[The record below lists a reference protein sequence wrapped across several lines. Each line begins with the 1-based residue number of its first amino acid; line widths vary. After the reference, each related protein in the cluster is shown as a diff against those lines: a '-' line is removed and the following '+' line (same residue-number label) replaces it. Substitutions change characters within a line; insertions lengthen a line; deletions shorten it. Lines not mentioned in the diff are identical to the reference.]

1 MNAVSNSEQRTNLQ
15 PKHSQR
21 FLALWFPRLSTD
33 RIWRKRLGKSW
44 ASRLNGDVP
53 PLVVSCRQDN
63 AQRIAALDA
72 KAESLK
78 LRIGQG
84 IAEARAMHPDLDIV
98 EDDAEGDRRL
108 LDALADWC
116 DRYTPLVAI
125 DWPDGLYLD
134 ITGCAHLFGGEVAL
148 MADIR
153 KRLKEQGF
161 DIRGGLAATPGT
173 AYALARFDSGAI
185 IEQGEEAQAL
195 APFPLSALRLP
206 PDTRHGLE
214 SVGLRVVGAVLSA
227 PRAPL
232 AKRFGKQLLLR
243 IDQAVGRVEESI
255 TPRRPVPTLSAERRF
270 FEPIGTIEEIEQ
282 LVLTLSKTLQPA
294 LGERGEGATSL
305 ELALFRVDGT
315 VFRLRVRTARPLRDP
330 KLIRLLFREKLSAT
344 SESLDPGYGFD
355 LLRLSVLTAQPFAE
369 VQSDLMKEGDEEVQ
383 SIALLADR
391 VEARLGRQVMVHPVE
406 VASHIPERAIAYA
419 PGAANKTEVEDT
431 KPASTFSRPLR
442 LLRQPEPVDVTAE
455 VPEGPPA
462 HFRWRRMHHRIVRA
476 EGPERLTPEW
486 WYDETGETRDYF
498 RVEDGEGHRY
508 WLFRQGL
515 YEGEPRLGP
524 LMKAEEEERRRKSGK
539 LAETVDMNPAAKE
552 EKDDLQAALPPMP
565 RWYMHGIFA

>member
-1 MNAVSNSEQRTNLQ
+1 M
-15 PKHSQR
+15 
-21 FLALWFPRLSTD
+21 
-33 RIWRKRLGKSW
+33 
-44 ASRLNGDVP
+44 
-53 PLVVSCRQDN
+53 VVSRRQDN
-63 AQRIAALDA
+63 AQRIAALDT
-72 KAESLK
+72 KAEALK

-98 EDDAEGDRRL
+98 EEDVEGDRRL

-116 DRYTPLVAI
+116 DRYTPLVAM

-148 MADIR
+148 MEDAR
-153 KRLKEQGF
+153 RRLREQGF
-161 DIRGGLAATPGT
+161 DVRGGLAATPGT

-185 IEQGEEAQAL
+185 IEQGDEAQAL
-195 APFPLSALRLP
+195 APFPLSALRIA

-214 SVGLRVVGAVLSA
+214 SVGLRVVGAVMAA

-232 AKRFGKQLLLR
+232 AKRFGKELLLR

-255 TPRRPVPTLSAERRF
+255 TPRRPVPDLSVERRF
-270 FEPIGTIEEIEQ
+270 FEPIGTIEDIEQ
-282 LVLTLSKTLQPA
+282 LVLTLSTTLQPA
-294 LGERGEGATSL
+294 LAQRGEGATAL

-330 KLIRLLFREKLSAT
+330 KLIRILFREKLSAT

-383 SIALLADR
+383 TIALLADR
-391 VEARLGRQVMVHPVE
+391 VEARLGRQVVVHPVE
-406 VASHIPERAIAYA
+406 IASHIPERAIAYA
-419 PGAANKTEVEDT
+419 PGAATPVDEEDDVQ
-431 KPASTFSRPLR
+431 PASTFTRPLR

-476 EGPERLTPEW
+476 EGPERMIPEW
-486 WYDETGETRDYF
+486 WHDEKGETRDYF

-515 YEGEPRLGP
+515 YEGEPRLAP
-524 LMKAEEEERRRKSGK
+524 LMKEKMEEEERRRTGKSIK
-539 LAETVDMNPAAKE
+539 AEDPNPA
-552 EKDDLQAALPPMP
+552 KDEDDDSLPAAPPPMP